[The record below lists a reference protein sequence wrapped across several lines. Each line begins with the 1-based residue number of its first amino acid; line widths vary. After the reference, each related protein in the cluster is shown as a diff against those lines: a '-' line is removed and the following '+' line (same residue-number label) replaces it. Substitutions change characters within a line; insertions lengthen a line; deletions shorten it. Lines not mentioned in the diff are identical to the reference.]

1 MLRRLDRKLELS
13 RRSEEEQISKKKAQE
28 AVLFTAEWF
37 RIAFMQFLSS
47 ESTGILGIRDIGELK
62 VYMVERFRG
71 ILDLLVR
78 NADKTNSA
86 IPDWAKGK
94 IGEAWNVP
102 QEPVGTSAG

>member
-1 MLRRLDRKLELS
+1 VLRRLDRKLELS

-62 VYMVERFRG
+62 VHATGDSSAPSPSEPTLRERKRSTPR
-71 ILDLLVR
+71 LR
-78 NADKTNSA
+78 
-86 IPDWAKGK
+86 
-94 IGEAWNVP
+94 
-102 QEPVGTSAG
+102 

>member
-1 MLRRLDRKLELS
+1 MLRRLDRELELS

-102 QEPVGTSAG
+102 QEPAGTSAG